1 MTTAEEKTVKS
12 DKQRRPRELNQET
25 VELVRSRIGIPTFHN
40 QRSHNEECGGDSF
53 RHYAQGY
60 GDDNPLFC
68 DPRYAHSTPW
78 GDIVAPPMYPIS
90 AGVQYRPTLS
100 DEQKQAM
107 SGGDPLAGI
116 GQYMCGE
123 RWLFLKPVRA
133 GAVLHREQTL
143 HAAELKP
150 SSFGGGVGA
159 LVSHQVSW
167 RDEAAAPYAL
177 RFLDFWHADREHSAE
192 SGKYRNLERTVYTDE
207 DLERIDACY
216 EGEEVRGNAPRL
228 FADVKVG
235 DTVGPIVKG
244 PLCVADIISYH
255 VAIGWGGYGGGASKI
270 AYKARRRIPKF
281 YIKNELGYW
290 DSAQRCHWEDDWA
303 QHLGQP
309 AAYDYGAM
317 RTNWMVHLITNW
329 MGDNA
334 WLWKLSASIRK
345 FNYMGDAHFM
355 TGVVTVLDESM
366 SSATIEITGTNQR
379 GDVTCVG
386 SAVVILPTNPHRL
399 VDLPSF
405 DEADIP
411 TAEAP

>member
-1 MTTAEEKTVKS
+1 MTTAKETAAKDETR
-12 DKQRRPRELNQET
+12 RRPREINEET
-25 VELVRSRIGIPTFHN
+25 VELVRERIGIPTFHN
-40 QRSHNEECGGDSF
+40 QRSHNEECAGDSF

-68 DPRYAHSTPW
+68 DPRYAESTLW
-78 GDIVAPPMYPIS
+78 GDIIAPPMYPIS

-133 GAVLHREQTL
+133 GALLHREQTL
-143 HAAELKP
+143 HGAELKP

-167 RDEAAAPYAL
+167 RDESAAPYAL

-216 EGEEVRGNAPRL
+216 EAEEVRGNVPRL
-228 FADVKVG
+228 FSDVHVG

-244 PLCVADIISYH
+244 PLCVADVISYH

-281 YIKNELGYW
+281 YIKNDLGYW
-290 DSAQRCHWEDDWA
+290 DSAQRCHWEDEWA

-345 FNYMGDAHFM
+345 FNYMGDAHFL
-355 TGVVTVLDESM
+355 TGVVTALDETT

-379 GDVTCVG
+379 GDVTCLG
-386 SAVVILPTNPHRL
+386 SAVVILPTDPHRR

-405 DEADIP
+405 DPIDIP
-411 TAEAP
+411 VAEAP